1 LLLSDETAFMNDR
14 DASAS
19 PLPTGRLETTKDG
32 RDLVL
37 ERTFRASID
46 DVWASITESERT
58 ARWFASWTG
67 DAGPGKTIRYR
78 LELEESK
85 PEGDMRIDACEPP
98 RHLAVSSIDEY
109 GAWRLEAWLEHAD
122 GSTTLRFVH
131 HLDDGVDVGSV
142 GPGWEYYLDALV
154 ASRDERELPK
164 FDDYYP
170 AQQEYY
176 QGLTPS

>member
-1 LLLSDETAFMNDR
+1 MNDR

-19 PLPTGRLETTKDG
+19 PRPTGRLEATKDG

-37 ERTFRASID
+37 ERAFRDSID

-67 DAGPGKTIRYR
+67 EAGPGKTIRYR

-176 QGLTPS
+176 EGLTPS

>member
-1 LLLSDETAFMNDR
+1 M
-14 DASAS
+14 S
-19 PLPTGRLETTKDG
+19 PRPTGRLEATKQG

-46 DVWASITESERT
+46 DVWASITESDRT

-78 LELEESK
+78 LELEEGK

-109 GAWRLEAWLEHAD
+109 GAWRLEAWLTQTGD
-122 GSTTLRFVH
+122 VTTLRFVH
-131 HLDDGVDVGSV
+131 HLDEGVDVGSI

-154 ASRDERELPK
+154 ASRDGRELPK
-164 FDDYYP
+164 FDEYYP
-170 AQQEYY
+170 AQLQYY
-176 QGLTPS
+176 EGLTPS

>member
-1 LLLSDETAFMNDR
+1 MNDR

-58 ARWFASWTG
+58 TRWFASLTG

>member
-1 LLLSDETAFMNDR
+1 M
-14 DASAS
+14 S
-19 PLPTGRLETTKDG
+19 PRPTGRLEATNEG

-37 ERTFRASID
+37 ERSFRASID

-78 LELEESK
+78 LELEDGK

-98 RHLAVSSIDEY
+98 HHLAVSSIDEY
-109 GAWRLEAWLEHAD
+109 GAWRLEAWLEHSD
-122 GSTTLRFVH
+122 GITTLRFVH
-131 HLDDGVDVGSV
+131 HLDEGVDVGSV

-154 ASRDERELPK
+154 ASRDGTEPHP